1 MHPLATRNEAE
12 LPLAVS
18 NEDELPL
25 TTRNADKLPTEL
37 VVDLP
42 SNLPIVQNVNLE
54 SETSENVNLEIE
66 IPDSSRNAHPVRNF
80 SLNLDWSWLY
90 FLSQLGH
97 GLKDDTILMIH
108 RYGEKTQLL
117 RRGGSERESS
127 ESLKEE
133 RRSHKH
139 KKNKKVDRKM
149 KKEYENENE
158 LSETSN
164 LTEEHDQPICDS
176 LYDSSNLKPTSVVN
190 DLAPRTH
197 RELCGSVV
205 SLKHIESQFA
215 FPPFQIQQQHPEF
228 HDQEWLFDRRLP
240 TEMSDARN
248 HDLHRGSS
256 SLYSCAHYYSKSC
269 SVNICTNWLLLGLK
283 VFLDDNFHTF
293 VDVA

>member
-1 MHPLATRNEAE
+1 MWNGASCEALLE
-12 LPLAVS
+12 AIKSINLFSSFSFFESRLV
-18 NEDELPL
+18 
-25 TTRNADKLPTEL
+25 L
-37 VVDLP
+37 VVFL
-42 SNLPIVQNVNLE
+42 V
-54 SETSENVNLEIE
+54 TT
-66 IPDSSRNAHPVRNF
+66 
-80 SLNLDWSWLY
+80 WSW
-90 FLSQLGH
+90 
-97 GLKDDTILMIH
+97 
-108 RYGEKTQLL
+108 YGEKTQLL

-127 ESLKEE
+127 ESLKKEE

-149 KKEYENENE
+149 KKEYENEKE

-256 SLYSCAHYYSKSC
+256 SPYSCAHYYSKSC